1 VPGKLRQVLPHGVM
15 LVAAVLLYWAATR
28 IDADTGGRISPAV
41 WPKAIIIFMGLLC
54 AWEIVK
60 RLVAKS
66 SFSAQGLIAGLELK
80 PGTDPKA
87 GEPGSVPEVEHP
99 RMLAGGI
106 ALVAAYVFAV
116 PWLGFFLT
124 TALFL
129 GVFPWVGGL
138 RRPLLSAML
147 GIAGSLALVVVFMR
161 VAYISLPLGEGPF
174 RALSLALMRAIGVS

>member
-1 VPGKLRQVLPHGVM
+1 
-15 LVAAVLLYWAATR
+15 
-28 IDADTGGRISPAV
+28 
-41 WPKAIIIFMGLLC
+41 
-54 AWEIVK
+54 
-60 RLVAKS
+60 
-66 SFSAQGLIAGLELK
+66 
-80 PGTDPKA
+80 
-87 GEPGSVPEVEHP
+87 
-99 RMLAGGI
+99 MLAGGI